1 MTMLI
6 THPPPHF
13 EFPEN
18 MIFSTIILATNIFM
32 KIIFYI
38 LKMSADGDAQAQSI
52 SFSITQANPVQLP
65 QYYYQECEEKKEKK
79 KEEKNKESKEEKKKN
94 STERNVW
101 MERLDGGTYGWRAKA
116 ESTEEDPFLQGMI
129 AKVNKDHERK
139 MALANVRK
147 RKRADNFNIPDFDQE
162 TKRKK

>member
-79 KEEKNKESKEEKKKN
+79 KEEKKKESKEEKKKN

-139 MALANVRK
+139 MALANARK
-147 RKRADNFNIPDFDQE
+147 RKRPDNQEE
-162 TKRKK
+162 TKRKKQSKT

>member
-1 MTMLI
+1 
-6 THPPPHF
+6 
-13 EFPEN
+13 
-18 MIFSTIILATNIFM
+18 
-32 KIIFYI
+32 
-38 LKMSADGDAQAQSI
+38 MSADGDAQAESI
-52 SFSITQANPVQLP
+52 AFSITQPNPVQLS
-65 QYYYQECEEKKEKK
+65 QYYYQECEVKK
-79 KEEKNKESKEEKKKN
+79 KEEKKNETKEEKKKN

-139 MALANVRK
+139 MALANARK
-147 RKRADNFNIPDFDQE
+147 RKRPDNQEE

>member
-38 LKMSADGDAQAQSI
+38 LKMSADGDAQAESI
-52 SFSITQANPVQLP
+52 SFSITQPNPVQLP
-65 QYYYQECEEKKEKK
+65 QYYYQECEEKKEEKK
-79 KEEKNKESKEEKKKN
+79 KEEKKKN
-94 STERNVW
+94 STERNV
-101 MERLDGGTYGWRAKA
+101 YGWRAKA

-129 AKVNKDHERK
+129 AKLNKDHERK

-147 RKRADNFNIPDFDQE
+147 RKRPDNQEE